1 MINILFKIRF
11 IIVELFWVMLFSLK
25 IRGVIIGVENK
36 WVMFGEIGYS
46 CRK

>member
-11 IIVELFWVMLFSLK
+11 IIVELFGVVLFSSK

-36 WVMFGEIGYS
+36 WVTFGEIGYS